1 MVDPGSREQVLQVCN
16 LQGYFRS
23 TIDEVL
29 LRQRVDVDPHTVFPL
44 RRTLRR

>member
-16 LQGYFRS
+16 LQDYFRS

-29 LRQRVDVDPHTVFPL
+29 LRQRVDVDPHAAP
-44 RRTLRR
+44 